1 MSADYSQVVQIL
13 TSFGIGAIL
22 GYIIKFL
29 LDRQNLKLTYRHRI
43 AEKLAEKVIDYSE
56 KYYMPL
62 ANSLSD
68 LVSHLDRT
76 LKNPTQEE
84 KRYSF
89 YILAVCLS
97 TRNRLVAELGGLVLK
112 KVETEQKLESIYRD
126 FLDEMKTQAK
136 MTLAD
141 ISAIEKLV
149 SPNEFAHDFLSKIDG
164 NTILNEIYLKFDQ
177 WLKNGDSVK
186 KLISH
191 ATACRDLFIDELNL
205 IYEPW
210 YGKISTRAKRFC

>member
-1 MSADYSQVVQIL
+1 MSAEYTQAIQIL
-13 TSFGIGAIL
+13 GLLGIGTIL
-22 GYIIKFL
+22 GYFIKYL

-62 ANSLSD
+62 TNSLND

-76 LKNPTQEE
+76 LKNPTEEE

-97 TRNRLVAELGGLVLK
+97 TRNKLVAELGGLVLRR
-112 KVETEQKLESIYRD
+112 VETEQKLELIYRD
-126 FLDEMKTQAK
+126 FLEEMKTQAK

-149 SPNEFAHDFLSKIDG
+149 SPKEFAHDFLSKIDE
-164 NTILNEIYLKFDQ
+164 NTTLNEIYRKFDQ
-177 WLKNGDSVK
+177 WLKNTDSVK

-191 ATACRDLFIDELNL
+191 VTACRDLFIDELNL

-210 YGKISTRAKRFC
+210 YGKTSGRAKS